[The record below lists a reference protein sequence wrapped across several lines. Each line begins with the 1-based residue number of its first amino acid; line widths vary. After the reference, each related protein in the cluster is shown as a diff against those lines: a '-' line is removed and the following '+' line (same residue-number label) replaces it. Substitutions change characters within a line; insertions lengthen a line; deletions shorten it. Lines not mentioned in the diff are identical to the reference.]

1 MQEINNVFYINLD
14 KRVDRRLQI
23 EGKLEKLGLSGERIT
38 GVPTGA
44 CGCLKSHWNGLV
56 NAAEKNLDYVIMLE
70 DDFKAVVDPETFK
83 NTVRGILESGF
94 EYDVLMLSHLIQRA
108 EPVPEHPELLKV
120 LEAQTASGYIVHGNY
135 LQTLISLF
143 EENFPLLEQ
152 TRAHWIYANDQIWKR
167 LQPVGRWYA
176 FNPRLGIQR
185 ESFSDLA
192 GHVVSYGC

>member
-23 EGKLEKLGLSGERIT
+23 EGELEKLGLSGERIT

-70 DDFKAVVDPETFK
+70 DDFLPVVDADTFK
-83 NTVRGILESGF
+83 KHILEILNSNLEF
-94 EYDVLMLSHLIQRA
+94 DVLLLSYNMQKS
-108 EPVPEHPELLKV
+108 EPVNDYPTLVRV
-120 LEAQTASGYIVHGNY
+120 LEAQTTAGYLIRCHY
-135 LQTLISLF
+135 YQKLISIL
-143 EENFPLLEQ
+143 EWAHPLLQ
-152 TRAHWIYANDQIWKR
+152 ATGQHWHYAIDQAWKQ
-167 LQPVGRWYA
+167 LQPTGRWYA

-185 ESFSDLA
+185 ESYSDLA
-192 GHVVSYGC
+192 GRIVAYDC